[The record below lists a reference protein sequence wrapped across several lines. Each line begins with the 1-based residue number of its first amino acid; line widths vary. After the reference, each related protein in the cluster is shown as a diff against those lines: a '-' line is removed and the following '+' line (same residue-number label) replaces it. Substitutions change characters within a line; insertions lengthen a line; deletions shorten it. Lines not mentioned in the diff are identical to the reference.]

1 MLMVEMCLGDLVLI
15 HFVKKM
21 SSTSVCSEPGGVAP
35 FVNVLVNL
43 ESDKQE
49 DKVSSS
55 PGLSLPLCKI
65 RKQCKGK
72 YERMFKCRKPK
83 TKPWLLWFGS

>member
-1 MLMVEMCLGDLVLI
+1 MADLVLI

-21 SSTSVCSEPGGVAP
+21 SSTNVCSEPGGVAP
-35 FVNVLVNL
+35 FVNVLIHL

-49 DKVSSS
+49 DKANSL

-65 RKQCKGK
+65 
-72 YERMFKCRKPK
+72 
-83 TKPWLLWFGS
+83 